1 MSRNRKNQA
10 TYDDNRAVR
19 YSEYVY
25 GNAARALE
33 PARRRENTEEVP
45 VRKPHHEVRKNRD
58 KARYMNAGYVVF
70 LVTALCAAAFIL
82 VNYIQLQSQLTNM
95 TKSVA
100 AKKSELNYMSI
111 ANDEEYNRII
121 SSINLEE
128 IQRIAVSELGMVYAG
143 EGQIIEYENKSS
155 DYMRQVTDK
164 NQ

>member
-1 MSRNRKNQA
+1 MSRNRKSQA
-10 TYDDNRAVR
+10 TYDDNRAR
-19 YSEYVY
+19 NYGEYVY

-33 PARRRENTEEVP
+33 PERRREEPKEAP

-70 LVTALCAAAFIL
+70 LVTALCVAAFIL
-82 VNYIQLQSQLTNM
+82 VNYIQRRSDLTNL

-100 AKKSELNYMSI
+100 SRKSELNYLSV

-121 SSINLEE
+121 SSIDLEE
-128 IQRIAVSELGMVYAG
+128 IKRIAISELGMVYAG
-143 EGQIIEYENKSS
+143 EGQIIKYENKSG
-155 DYMRQVTDK
+155 DYMRQVIEN

>member
-33 PARRRENTEEVP
+33 PERRRENTEEVP

-111 ANDEEYNRII
+111 ANDEEYNRIT
-121 SSINLEE
+121 SNVDLEE
-128 IQRIAVSELGMVYAG
+128 VRRIAIQELGMQYAE
-143 EGQIIEYENKSS
+143 EGQIVVFQSENN
-155 DYMRQVTDK
+155 DYVKQIAAIPD
-164 NQ
+164 

>member
-33 PARRRENTEEVP
+33 PERRRENTEEVP

>member
-33 PARRRENTEEVP
+33 PERRRENTEEVP

-82 VNYIQLQSQLTNM
+82 VNYIQLQSQLSNM